1 MTPARGVEKT
11 MPKESSSIPA
21 TPWWHASVLDGTET
35 ISVRTHSDFCWPAF
49 INTRSKLEDM
59 GRSLDR
65 LVWQMA
71 RSVAAWHP

>member
-11 MPKESSSIPA
+11 MPKGIFVNSGN
-21 TPWWHASVLDGTET
+21 TWWHPSVLDGTET